1 MAAVAPMFALAI
13 IPVIGLVGMAVDY
26 SRANSIKAALQ
37 ASLDA
42 TALAMARLAPTLT
55 AEQLQEKTSAYF
67 TAQFN
72 RPEAKNVSVTTAYTT
87 TDGSTLT
94 VTANGSVDTTFTR
107 VMGYTS
113 LSVGSSSTIKW
124 GNQRLRVALVL
135 DTTGSMASAG
145 KIDAMK
151 TATKN
156 LIDQLKDRRDHQ
168 RRRLRLD
175 RSVQPRRECRLGA
188 TRPRTGSTGRLGRRA
203 VGHQAPTGRSNRD
216 QSARAASCPFANSNH
231 GFRCMGRADATA
243 RPTRARTFP
252 RAAPTRAISARASTA
267 AARSPR
273 KRRCNYNG
281 CYDSQPSTTVSYNTV
296 CSGSGSCTCGS
307 TGNCSCTGNG
317 DSKVCTQTVT
327 TVWSPTP
334 TPGSQNARITWN
346 GCVADRGTRDRARHA
361 QNYDQKIVAPIAG
374 TAASLFYRRSNTTT
388 ARPR

>member
-1 MAAVAPMFALAI
+1 MRFRNFIQDRRGAVAPMFALAI

-156 LIDQLKDRRDHQ
+156 LIDQLKDA
-168 RRRLRLD
+168 
-175 RSVQPRRECRLGA
+175 A
-188 TRPRTGSTGRLGRRA
+188 TNPGDVYVSIVPFSRT
-203 VGHQAPTGRSNRD
+203 
-216 QSARAASCPFANSNH
+216 
-231 GFRCMGRADATA
+231 
-243 RPTRARTFP
+243 
-252 RAAPTRAISARASTA
+252 
-267 AARSPR
+267 
-273 KRRCNYNG
+273 
-281 CYDSQPSTTVSYNTV
+281 
-296 CSGSGSCTCGS
+296 
-307 TGNCSCTGNG
+307 
-317 DSKVCTQTVT
+317 
-327 TVWSPTP
+327 
-334 TPGSQNARITWN
+334 
-346 GCVADRGTRDRARHA
+346 
-361 QNYDQKIVAPIAG
+361 
-374 TAASLFYRRSNTTT
+374 
-388 ARPR
+388 